1 MEYVYYLTHTIE
13 RPPEEDDDGI
23 QIGIYSTREKAEE
36 ALRRAS
42 NKLERCSSHPDGF
55 VIDRYKINER
65 DCDTGFFTYWY

>member
-1 MEYVYYLTHTIE
+1 MEHIYELTHTIE

-36 ALRRAS
+36 ALQRAI

-55 VIDRYKINER
+55 CIWPYKINER
-65 DCDTGFFTYWY
+65 HCDDGFFTYWY